1 MSFDL
6 QKLVRSHIADLQPYS
21 SARDEFD
28 PVDGDV
34 VYLDANENPYENG
47 VNRYPDPQQRQLKEV
62 IATLRGVSA
71 NQLLLGNGSDE
82 VLDLI
87 FRAFCTPN
95 EDNIIVMPPTYGM
108 YKVLANINGITL
120 HEAPLSDDFQL
131 VAKNI
136 INRISTRT
144 KAIFLCS
151 PNNPRWN
158 SFRRADILSLLQ
170 SFDGLVVVDEAY
182 IDFSTQKSLAAEL
195 PSYPNLI
202 ISQTLSKAFGLAG
215 IRLGICIASEE
226 IINILNKIKPPY
238 NINSLTQEKAMTS
251 LLDRNTTKQQIAQL
265 IEGRDW
271 LENQLLNIDFVEKV
285 YPSDANFLLVRVDD
299 ANKRYAELI
308 ENDIVVRNRSQQKGC
323 ENCLRFSVGTP
334 QENKILIE
342 TLNRLS

>member
-62 IATLRGVSA
+62 IAMLRGVSA

-108 YKVLANINGITL
+108 YKLLANINGITL
-120 HEAPLSDDFQL
+120 HEVPLSNDFQL
-131 VAKNI
+131 VTKNI
-136 INRISTRT
+136 INRISART

-151 PNNPRWN
+151 PNNPSGN

-182 IDFSTQKSLAAEL
+182 IDFSTQKSLAAGL

-202 ISQTLSKAFGLAG
+202 ITQTLSKAFGLAG
-215 IRLGICIASEE
+215 IRLGICMASEE

-308 ENDIVVRNRSQQKGC
+308 EYDIVVRNRSQQKGC
-323 ENCLRFSVGTP
+323 ENCLRFSVG
-334 QENKILIE
+334 LIE

>member
-62 IATLRGVSA
+62 IAMLRGVSA

-120 HEAPLSDDFQL
+120 HEVPLSYDFQL
-131 VAKNI
+131 VTKNI
-136 INRISTRT
+136 INRISART

-151 PNNPRWN
+151 PNNPSGN

-182 IDFSTQKSLAAEL
+182 IDFSTQKSLAAGL

-202 ISQTLSKAFGLAG
+202 ITQTLSKAFGLAG
-215 IRLGICIASEE
+215 IRLGICMASEE

-308 ENDIVVRNRSQQKGC
+308 EYDIVVRNRSQQKGC

-334 QENKILIE
+334 QENRILIE

>member
-1 MSFDL
+1 
-6 QKLVRSHIADLQPYS
+6 V
-21 SARDEFD
+21 
-28 PVDGDV
+28 
-34 VYLDANENPYENG
+34 
-47 VNRYPDPQQRQLKEV
+47 
-62 IATLRGVSA
+62 
-71 NQLLLGNGSDE
+71 
-82 VLDLI
+82 
-87 FRAFCTPN
+87 
-95 EDNIIVMPPTYGM
+95 
-108 YKVLANINGITL
+108 
-120 HEAPLSDDFQL
+120 PLSYDFQL
-131 VAKNI
+131 VTKNI
-136 INRISTRT
+136 INRISART
-144 KAIFLCS
+144 KAIYLCS
-151 PNNPRWN
+151 PNNPSGN

-202 ISQTLSKAFGLAG
+202 ITQTLSKAFGLAG
-215 IRLGICIASEE
+215 IRLGICMASEE

-308 ENDIVVRNRSQQKGC
+308 EYDIVVRNRSQQKGC

-334 QENKILIE
+334 QENRILIE

>member
-1 MSFDL
+1 
-6 QKLVRSHIADLQPYS
+6 
-21 SARDEFD
+21 
-28 PVDGDV
+28 
-34 VYLDANENPYENG
+34 
-47 VNRYPDPQQRQLKEV
+47 
-62 IATLRGVSA
+62 
-71 NQLLLGNGSDE
+71 LLLGNGSDE

-120 HEAPLSDDFQL
+120 HEVPLSNDFQL
-131 VAKNI
+131 VTKNI
-136 INRISTRT
+136 INRISART

-151 PNNPRWN
+151 PNNPSGN

-202 ISQTLSKAFGLAG
+202 ITQTLSKAFGLAG
-215 IRLGICIASEE
+215 IRLGICMASEE

-308 ENDIVVRNRSQQKGC
+308 EYDIVVRNRSQQKGC

-334 QENKILIE
+334 QENRILIE